1 MKLQLFRVGDNW
13 AGMILRLTLGLVMF
27 PHGAQKVLGWFGG
40 PGFTKEMHH
49 LTVDMQLPWVV
60 SFLVIVIEFI
70 GSISLILGFAT
81 RIWAIAFFFLF
92 AGIILTA
99 HLEYGFFMNWAGAQ
113 AGEGFEYHLL
123 VLGICIALFFS
134 HSDRF
139 KFGKTSPV
147 LKKS

>member
-13 AGMILRLTLGLVMF
+13 AGLILRLTLGLVMF
-27 PHGAQKVLGWFGG
+27 PHGAQKVLGWFDG

-49 LTVDMQLPWVV
+49 LSVDMQLPWVV
-60 SFLVIVIEFI
+60 SFLVIVIEFL
-70 GSISLILGFAT
+70 GSISLILGFAI

-99 HLEYGFFMNWAGAQ
+99 HLEYGFFMNWAGVQ

-123 VLGICIALFFS
+123 VLGICVALYFS
-134 HSDRF
+134 QSGSFDIVRAN
-139 KFGKTSPV
+139 SV